1 MQFARTRTRKANEST
16 IPMINVV
23 FLLLI
28 FFLMT
33 AQITPPEP
41 FEVTPPEASVYAPA
55 TGQLVL
61 HVSAEGE
68 MAFGDAHG
76 EEDVL
81 AALDDFVEEDEL
93 MLRADRGVPAD
104 LIASLLPKLA
114 QAGVRHLNLVST
126 AR

>member
-41 FEVTPPEASVYAPA
+41 FEVTPPEASVDAPA

-61 HVSAEGE
+61 HVSSEGE

-76 EEDVL
+76 EKDVL